1 MVLDRTEIDALAK
14 ECGLYIV
21 EGRGTIG
28 LALEHPLL
36 KDWKDHMYAVRED
49 IVVKFKKES
58 KGYAYTG
65 MRTMAEL
72 RHNYAPANSCKYQ
85 KFQEIG
91 CLYSDCGGIDCSLMR
106 NEFLMP
112 ELIIKAVA
120 TNLKLRLDDLMKD
133 GLLSR
138 KKKHMKEIATCGE
151 GFKV

>member
-1 MVLDRTEIDALAK
+1 MILDRTEIDALVK

-36 KDWKDHMYAVRED
+36 ENWKNHMYAVRED

-65 MRTMAEL
+65 MRPLAEI
-72 RHNYAPANSCKYQ
+72 RHNYAPADSVWKY
-85 KFQEIG
+85 KEIG
-91 CLYSDCGGIDCSLMR
+91 SIFSVCGGIDYGIMR
-106 NEFLMP
+106 NENMMP

-120 TNLKLRLDDLMKD
+120 TNLKLRLDDLMKC

-138 KKKHMKEIATCGE
+138 KKKHMNEIKNCGAE
-151 GFKV
+151 YDA

>member
-14 ECGLYIV
+14 DCGLYTV

-65 MRTMAEL
+65 MRPMAEL
-72 RHNYAPANSCKYQ
+72 RHNYAPADSIHMYQ
-85 KFQEIG
+85 KIG
-91 CLYSDCGGIDCSLMR
+91 CIFSHCGGIDYGMMR
-106 NEFLMP
+106 NDNMMP

-120 TNLKLRLDDLMKD
+120 TNLKLRLDDLMKG

-151 GFKV
+151 GFEV

>member
-14 ECGLYIV
+14 ECGLYTV

-58 KGYAYTG
+58 KGYVYTG
-65 MRTMAEL
+65 MRAMAEL
-72 RHNYAPANSCKYQ
+72 RHNYAPADSVWRYK
-85 KFQEIG
+85 EIG
-91 CLYSDCGGIDCSLMR
+91 SIFSDCGGIDYGMMR
-106 NEFLMP
+106 NDNMMP

-120 TNLKLRLDDLMKD
+120 TNLKLRLDDLMKG

-138 KKKHMKEIATCGE
+138 KKKHLKEIATCGE
-151 GFKV
+151 GFEV

>member
-14 ECGLYIV
+14 DCGLYVV

-65 MRTMAEL
+65 MRAMAEL
-72 RHNYAPANSCKYQ
+72 RHNYAPADSVWRYK
-85 KFQEIG
+85 EIG
-91 CLYSDCGGIDCSLMR
+91 SIYADCGGIDYSLMR

-112 ELIIKAVA
+112 ELIVKAVA
-120 TNLKLRLDDLMKD
+120 DNLRTRLDDLMK
-133 GLLSR
+133 GGRLSA
-138 KKKHMKEIATCGE
+138 KKKHLKEIATCGGE
-151 GFKV
+151 YDV

>member
-1 MVLDRTEIDALAK
+1 MVLDRTEIEQLAK
-14 ECGLYIV
+14 DCGLYIV

-58 KGYAYTG
+58 KGYVYTA
-65 MRTMAEL
+65 MRGMAEL
-72 RHNYAPANSCKYQ
+72 RHNYAPADSVWRYK
-85 KFQEIG
+85 EIG
-91 CLYSDCGGIDCSLMR
+91 SIFSDCGGIDYSLMR

-112 ELIIKAVA
+112 ELIVKAVA
-120 TNLKLRLDDLMKD
+120 DNLRTRLDDLMKG

-138 KKKHMKEIATCGE
+138 KKKHMNDIKTCGGE
-151 GFKV
+151 YELV

>member
-14 ECGLYIV
+14 DCGLYVV

-28 LALEHPLL
+28 LAIDHPLL
-36 KDWKDHMYAVRED
+36 ENWKNHSYAVRED
-49 IVVKFKKES
+49 LVVKFKKES

-65 MRTMAEL
+65 MRAMAEL
-72 RHNYAPANSCKYQ
+72 RHNYAPANSVWRYK
-85 KFQEIG
+85 EIG
-91 CLYSDCGGIDCSLMR
+91 SILSDCGGIDYSLMR

-133 GLLSR
+133 GKLSA
-138 KKKHMKEIATCGE
+138 KKKHLKEIANAGE
-151 GFKV
+151 EYDA